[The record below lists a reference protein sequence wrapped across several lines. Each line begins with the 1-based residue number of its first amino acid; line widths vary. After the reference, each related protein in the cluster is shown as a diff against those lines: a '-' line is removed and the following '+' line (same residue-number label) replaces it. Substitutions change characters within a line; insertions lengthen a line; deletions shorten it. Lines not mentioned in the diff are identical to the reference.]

1 MDGVRSSSETLLIRL
16 FAHRHEIEQDCSDEE
31 FMAMFERY
39 PAFDDLDDEFLEC
52 EEEFTAAIA
61 HYIDEHIEDFATI
74 EQ

>member
-1 MDGVRSSSETLLIRL
+1 
-16 FAHRHEIEQDCSDEE
+16 
-31 FMAMFERY
+31 MAMFERY